1 MLISGEEEARKRVE
15 IYPSRSDASRG
26 THPRM
31 AHIRRRPL
39 CVRTRAP
46 DCSIRNTTSRSMD
59 VATPQ
64 EATASILEPL
74 PRKPLEKTT
83 LT

>member
-1 MLISGEEEARKRVE
+1 MLISREEEARKRVE

-31 AHIRRRPL
+31 AHIRHRPL
-39 CVRTRAP
+39 SVRTRVP
-46 DCSIRNTTSRSMD
+46 VCSICNTTSRSVD
-59 VATPQ
+59 IATPQ
-64 EATASILEPL
+64 EAAASILEPP

>member
-1 MLISGEEEARKRVE
+1 
-15 IYPSRSDASRG
+15 
-26 THPRM
+26 M